1 MAAEDIAMSEN
12 PANAKEK
19 NPTLT
24 PMLSVRNGAKAVD
37 FYQAAFGAT
46 VLFRIDEGGTIALFS
61 VEGAEFWIAEESP
74 ENQNFSPESLNGST
88 VRLILTVDDP
98 DAVFA
103 RALAAG
109 ATEVWPVADKSYG
122 WRVGR
127 LADPFGHNWEIG
139 KPLK

>member
-1 MAAEDIAMSEN
+1 MSETA
-12 PANAKEK
+12 ANSKEK
-19 NPTLT
+19 RPTLT
-24 PMLSVRNGAKAVD
+24 PMLSVRNGPRAAD
-37 FYQAAFGAT
+37 FYQAAFGAA

-61 VEGAEFWIAEESP
+61 VAGAEFWIAEESP
-74 ENQNFSPESLNGST
+74 QNQNFSPETLNGST
-88 VRLILTVDDP
+88 VRLILAVDDP

-109 ATEVWPVADKSYG
+109 ATQVWPVEDKSYG